1 MKTYLI
7 IKNDV
12 VIAKRKAEN
21 CLDAMKKWCKTMPF
35 GNYNPANFAC
45 LQQFDADSRGIIW
58 AHYTGGY
65 RVRVKQ

>member
-21 CLDAMKKWCKTMPF
+21 CLDAMKKWCKTIMSWCF
-35 GNYNPANFAC
+35 WSAFA
-45 LQQFDADSRGIIW
+45 DWVG
-58 AHYTGGY
+58 
-65 RVRVKQ
+65 V